1 MLLNSTVMLIL
12 LLTLASF
19 LLVLVLMALEI
30 HRAPEAYQDSE
41 GFHVT
46 ASRHRP
52 EGQVVTGISHAP
64 VTN

>member
-1 MLLNSTVMLIL
+1 MFTL

-19 LLVLVLMALEI
+19 LLLVLVLMALEI

-52 EGQVVTGISHAP
+52 ERQVVTGVSHAP
-64 VTN
+64 ATN